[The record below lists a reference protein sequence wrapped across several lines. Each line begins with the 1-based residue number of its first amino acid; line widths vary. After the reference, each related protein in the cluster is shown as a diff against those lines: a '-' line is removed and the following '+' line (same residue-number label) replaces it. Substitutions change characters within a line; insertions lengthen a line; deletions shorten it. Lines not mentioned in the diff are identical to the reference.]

1 MPKEVPIDVVL
12 AKMRE
17 LLEVINRSEP
27 EKRDAVLSALTAI
40 LQALVNLDNGS
51 AVAVLSTDFK
61 GAMSVYTLNANE
73 ETVVALAQAALAH
86 LGHVCLNDLPVEAM
100 GAVQ

>member
-1 MPKEVPIDVVL
+1 MPKEVPIDAVL

-17 LLEVINRSEP
+17 VLEMVNRSDQ
-27 EKRDAVLSALTAI
+27 EKRDATLSALQAI

-51 AVAVLSTDFK
+51 AVAVLSSDFK
-61 GAMSVYTLNANE
+61 GAMSVHTLNANE
-73 ETVVALAQAALAH
+73 ETFVVLAQSALAH
-86 LGHVCLNDLPVEAM
+86 LGHVRLNDLPVEAM

>member
-1 MPKEVPIDVVL
+1 MPKEVPIDAVL

-17 LLEVINRSEP
+17 VLEMVNRSDQ
-27 EKRDAVLSALTAI
+27 EKRDAILSALQAI

-73 ETVVALAQAALAH
+73 ETVVALAQSALAH